1 METKNY
7 LFCNIKCNIFEFL
20 LESSNGS
27 GNVFLCRLLCVLHY
41 VAFQVIKIMIPSFV
55 FILYIHPVHNVMW
68 WIMCSWCVCYVCCFL
83 VCANTE
89 VSPANFIQTRTGGSR
104 WVLKI
109 KTSRPGF
116 KVRGK
121 KNNTGDELKRL
132 QVEHTELIEQYC
144 SIVLLRFHV
153 DEFFFEL

>member
-1 METKNY
+1 MT
-7 LFCNIKCNIFEFL
+7 
-20 LESSNGS
+20 
-27 GNVFLCRLLCVLHY
+27 RL
-41 VAFQVIKIMIPSFV
+41 PS
-55 FILYIHPVHNVMW
+55 LR
-68 WIMCSWCVCYVCCFL
+68 
-83 VCANTE
+83 VCA
-89 VSPANFIQTRTGGSR
+89 SR

-144 SIVLLRFHV
+144 SIVLLRFRTNPYLNCSV
-153 DEFFFEL
+153 GSR